1 VPTLALLKRGIA
13 YGVLTA
19 AALSMMVP
27 FFWMLATSFKPL
39 AEVEGGQFLPR
50 EWQIRYERDPADP
63 ARFRR
68 VNNYLEVI
76 ASADEKKRI
85 PFARYYFNSVFVA
98 SWVTLLQVLTSA
110 MAAYAFSRIIWP
122 GRDRVFLLYLA
133 TLMVPGLVTL
143 IPNFWLLQRLGL
155 INTYFVLIVPAAF
168 SAFGTFM
175 LRQFMLTIPASLD
188 EAAEIDG
195 GSRWQVFWEVVM
207 PLARPGLIT
216 LAIFTFLG
224 NYQSFFWPLVMI
236 KDDWLRTLPIG
247 LLFYDSTQGR
257 ETQLLMA
264 ASVMT
269 MAPLVLLFLVGQR
282 FFVRGIQLGAVKG

>member
-1 VPTLALLKRGIA
+1 VPTLALLKRAIA

>member
-1 VPTLALLKRGIA
+1 MATLKRAIA
-13 YGVLTA
+13 YGVLTT

-39 AEVEGGQFLPR
+39 SEVEGGQFLPR
-50 EWQIRYERDPADP
+50 EWQIRYERDPANP

-68 VNNYLEVI
+68 VNNYMEVI

-85 PFARYYFNSVFVA
+85 PFGRYYFNSVFVA

-110 MAAYAFSRIIWP
+110 MAAYAFSRVVWP

-175 LRQFMLTIPASLD
+175 LRQFMFTIPASLD

-195 GSRWQVFWEVVM
+195 AGRWQIFWEVVM

-216 LAIFTFLG
+216 LAIFTFMG

-236 KDDWLRTLPIG
+236 KDTWLRTLPIG

-269 MAPLVLLFLVGQR
+269 MAPLVFLFLIGQR
-282 FFVRGIQLGAVKG
+282 FFVQGIQLGAVKG

>member
-1 VPTLALLKRGIA
+1 MVAWLKRAIA
-13 YGVLTA
+13 YGVLTT

-68 VNNYLEVI
+68 VNNYMEVI

-85 PFARYYFNSVFVA
+85 PFGRYYFNSVFVA
-98 SWVTLLQVLTSA
+98 SWVTLLQVVTSA
-110 MAAYAFSRIIWP
+110 MAAYAFSRIVWP

-175 LRQFMLTIPASLD
+175 LRQFMLTLPASLD

-195 GSRWQVFWEVVM
+195 ASRWQIFWEVVM

-216 LAIFTFLG
+216 LAIFTFMG

-236 KDDWLRTLPIG
+236 KDTWLRTLPIG

-269 MAPLVLLFLVGQR
+269 MAPLVALFLVGQR
-282 FFVRGIQLGAVKG
+282 FFVQGIQLGAVKG

>member
-85 PFARYYFNSVFVA
+85 PFGRYYFNSVFVA

-110 MAAYAFSRIIWP
+110 MAAYAFSRIVWP

-269 MAPLVLLFLVGQR
+269 MAPLVLLFLAGQR